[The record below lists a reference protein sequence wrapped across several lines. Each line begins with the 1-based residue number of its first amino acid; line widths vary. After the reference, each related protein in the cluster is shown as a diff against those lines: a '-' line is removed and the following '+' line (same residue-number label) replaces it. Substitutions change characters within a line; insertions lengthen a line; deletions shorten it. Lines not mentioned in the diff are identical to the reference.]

1 MRLTHLLVCVGS
13 ALVLL
18 PACGT
23 PASTPAPEA
32 APASATTPGAPVD
45 VQTAR
50 AEERQVPLVVRA
62 TGTFIPDESSD
73 VTPQVAGTI
82 VQTMAQ
88 VGDVVKAGAV
98 IVKLDDR
105 DARIRLTQVQASLQ
119 QAEAEAARAKQE
131 LQRNADLAKSGD
143 ISRSS
148 FDRLTSQVAIADAA
162 VAQVKAQLAAAEK
175 AVEDTVIRAPF
186 SGHVSARPSSV
197 GEFVT
202 TSVKLLTLVRIQPI
216 KLNLQVP
223 ESEATRLRLGMPVE
237 VTVPAHEGAV
247 FKGTVGALNVAI
259 DPNSRAMT
267 VEARFPNADAKL
279 TPGMFGSAEIR
290 LPVTETSLFVPASA
304 ITRLANGDA
313 SIAYVIADG
322 QAHVKVVQAD
332 DDVDGLRRVRSGLSA
347 DQAVAVSALDKLFD
361 GAPVRVAVTAP
372 APPAA
377 PTGTGHAQTR

>member
-1 MRLTHLLVCVGS
+1 MRLKHLFVCVGS

-18 PACGT
+18 PGCGT
-23 PASTPAPEA
+23 PASAPESTA
-32 APASATTPGAPVD
+32 APSTASASAGTPVD
-45 VQTAR
+45 VETAQ
-50 AEERQVPLVVRA
+50 AEQRQVSLVVRA

-88 VGDVVKAGAV
+88 VGDVVRAGAV

-105 DARIRLTQVQASLQ
+105 DARIRLNQVQASLQ
-119 QAEAEAARAKQE
+119 QAEAESSRARQE

-162 VAQVKAQLAAAEK
+162 VAQVKAQMAAAEK
-175 AVEDTVIRAPF
+175 AVDDTVIRAPF

-197 GEFVT
+197 GEYVT

-223 ESEATRLRLGMPVE
+223 ESDATRLRRGMSVE
-237 VTVPAHEGAV
+237 VAVPAYEGAV

-267 VEARFPNADAKL
+267 VEARFPNADSKL
-279 TPGMFGSAEIR
+279 TPGMFGSAEVR
-290 LPVTETSLFVPASA
+290 LPATESAVFVPSA
-304 ITRLANGDA
+304 AVARLANGDA
-313 SIAYVIADG
+313 SVVYAIEGG
-322 QAHVKVVQAD
+322 QAHVKVVQVAD
-332 DDVDGLRRVRSGLSA
+332 ELNGMRRVISG
-347 DQAVAVSALDKLFD
+347 VAAGAEVATTALDKLFD
-361 GAPVRVAVTAP
+361 GAPVKVTS
-372 APPAA
+372 
-377 PTGTGHAQTR
+377 HAQAR

>member
-1 MRLTHLLVCVGS
+1 MRLKHLFVCVGS

-18 PACGT
+18 PGCGT
-23 PASTPAPEA
+23 PASAPESTA
-32 APASATTPGAPVD
+32 APSTAPSTASASAGTPVD
-45 VQTAR
+45 VETAQ
-50 AEERQVPLVVRA
+50 AEQRQVSLVVRA

-105 DARIRLTQVQASLQ
+105 DARIRLNQVQASLQ
-119 QAEAEAARAKQE
+119 QAEAESSRARQE

-162 VAQVKAQLAAAEK
+162 VAQVKAQMAAAEK
-175 AVEDTVIRAPF
+175 AVDDTVIRAPF

-197 GEFVT
+197 GEYVT

-223 ESEATRLRLGMPVE
+223 ESDATRLRRGMSVE
-237 VTVPAHEGAV
+237 VAVPAHEGAV

-267 VEARFPNADAKL
+267 VEARFPNADSKL
-279 TPGMFGSAEIR
+279 TPGMFGSAEVR
-290 LPVTETSLFVPASA
+290 LPATESAVFVPSA
-304 ITRLANGDA
+304 AVARLANGDA
-313 SIAYVIADG
+313 SVVYAIEGG
-322 QAHVKVVQAD
+322 QAHVKVVQVAD
-332 DDVDGLRRVRSGLSA
+332 ELNGMRRVISGVA
-347 DQAVAVSALDKLFD
+347 AGAVVATTALDKLFD
-361 GAPVRVAVTAP
+361 GAPVKVTS
-372 APPAA
+372 
-377 PTGTGHAQTR
+377 HAQAR

>member
-1 MRLTHLLVCVGS
+1 MRLKHLLVCAGS

-18 PACGT
+18 PGCGT
-23 PASTPAPEA
+23 PAGTPEST
-32 APASATTPGAPVD
+32 ATTAAAATSAATPVE

-50 AEERQVPLVVRA
+50 AEERQVSLVVRA

-98 IVKLDDR
+98 VVKLDDR
-105 DARIRLTQVQASLQ
+105 DARIRLNQVQASLQ

-148 FDRLTSQVAIADAA
+148 FDRLASQVAIADAA
-162 VAQVKAQLAAAEK
+162 VAQVKAQMAAAEK
-175 AVEDTVIRAPF
+175 AVDDTLIRAPF

-197 GEFVT
+197 GEYVT
-202 TSVKLLTLVRIQPI
+202 TAVKLLTLVRIQPI

-223 ESEATRLRLGMPVE
+223 ESEASRLRLGMPVE
-237 VTVPAHEGAV
+237 VAVPAHEGAV
-247 FKGTVGALNVAI
+247 FTGTVGALNVAI

-267 VEARFPNADAKL
+267 VEARFPNADGKL
-279 TPGMFGSAEIR
+279 TPGMFGSAEVR
-290 LPVTETSLFVPASA
+290 LPATESAVFVPSA
-304 ITRLANGDA
+304 AVTRLANGDA
-313 SIAYVIADG
+313 SVIYAIEGG
-322 QAHVKVVQAD
+322 QAHVKVVQVAD
-332 DDVDGLRRVRSGLSA
+332 ELNGMRRIISG
-347 DQAVAVSALDKLFD
+347 VAAGTEVATTEHEKLFD
-361 GAPVRVAVTAP
+361 GAPVKVSS
-372 APPAA
+372 
-377 PTGTGHAQTR
+377 HAQAR

>member
-1 MRLTHLLVCVGS
+1 MRLKQLFVCVSS

-18 PACGT
+18 SGCGT
-23 PASTPAPEA
+23 PASTPESKAAPAA
-32 APASATTPGAPVD
+32 APASAGTPVD
-45 VQTAR
+45 VQTAE
-50 AEERQVPLVVRA
+50 AEQRQVSLVVRA

-105 DARIRLTQVQASLQ
+105 DARIRLNQVQASLQ
-119 QAEAEAARAKQE
+119 QAEAEAARARQE

-162 VAQVKAQLAAAEK
+162 VAQVKAQMAAAEK
-175 AVEDTVIRAPF
+175 AVDDTVIRAPF

-197 GEFVT
+197 GEYVT

-223 ESEATRLRLGMPVE
+223 ESDAARLRRGMSVE
-237 VTVPAHEGAV
+237 VAVPAHEGAV

-267 VEARFPNADAKL
+267 VEAHFPNADSKL
-279 TPGMFGSAEIR
+279 TPGMFGSAEVR
-290 LPVTETSLFVPASA
+290 LPATESAVFVPTAA
-304 ITRLANGDA
+304 VARLANGDA
-313 SIAYVIADG
+313 SVIYIIEGG
-322 QAHVKVVQAD
+322 QAHVQVVQVAD
-332 DDVDGLRRVRSGLSA
+332 ELNGMRRVISGVA
-347 DQAVAVSALDKLFD
+347 AGAAVATTALDKLFD
-361 GAPVRVAVTAP
+361 GAPVKVTS
-372 APPAA
+372 
-377 PTGTGHAQTR
+377 HAQAR

>member
-1 MRLTHLLVCVGS
+1 MRLKHLFVCVGS

-18 PACGT
+18 PGCGT
-23 PASTPAPEA
+23 PASAPESTA
-32 APASATTPGAPVD
+32 APSTAPSTASASAGTPVD
-45 VQTAR
+45 VETAQ
-50 AEERQVPLVVRA
+50 AEQRQVSLVVRA

-105 DARIRLTQVQASLQ
+105 DARIRLNQVQASLQ
-119 QAEAEAARAKQE
+119 QAEAESSRARQE

-162 VAQVKAQLAAAEK
+162 VAQVKAQMAAAEK
-175 AVEDTVIRAPF
+175 AVDDTVIRAPF

-197 GEFVT
+197 GEYVT

-223 ESEATRLRLGMPVE
+223 ESDATRLRRGMSVE
-237 VTVPAHEGAV
+237 VAVPAHEGAV

-267 VEARFPNADAKL
+267 VEARFPNADSKL
-279 TPGMFGSAEIR
+279 TPGMFGSAEVR
-290 LPVTETSLFVPASA
+290 LPATESAVFVPSA
-304 ITRLANGDA
+304 AVARLANGDA
-313 SIAYVIADG
+313 SVVYAIEGG
-322 QAHVKVVQAD
+322 QAHVKVVQVAD
-332 DDVDGLRRVRSGLSA
+332 ELNGMRRVISG
-347 DQAVAVSALDKLFD
+347 VAAGAEVATTALDKLFD
-361 GAPVRVAVTAP
+361 GAPVKVTS
-372 APPAA
+372 
-377 PTGTGHAQTR
+377 HAQAR

>member
-1 MRLTHLLVCVGS
+1 MRLKHLFVCVGS

-18 PACGT
+18 PGCGT
-23 PASTPAPEA
+23 PASAPESTA
-32 APASATTPGAPVD
+32 APSTASASAGTPVD
-45 VQTAR
+45 VETAQ
-50 AEERQVPLVVRA
+50 AEQRQVSLVVRA

-88 VGDVVKAGAV
+88 VGDVVRAGAV

-105 DARIRLTQVQASLQ
+105 DARIRLNQVQASLQ
-119 QAEAEAARAKQE
+119 QAEAESSRARQE

-162 VAQVKAQLAAAEK
+162 VAQVKAQMAAAEK
-175 AVEDTVIRAPF
+175 AVDDTVIRAPF

-197 GEFVT
+197 GEYVT

-223 ESEATRLRLGMPVE
+223 ESDATRLRRGMSVE
-237 VTVPAHEGAV
+237 VAVPAHEGAV

-267 VEARFPNADAKL
+267 VEARFPNADSKL
-279 TPGMFGSAEIR
+279 TPGMFGSAEVR
-290 LPVTETSLFVPASA
+290 LPATESAVFVPSA
-304 ITRLANGDA
+304 AVARLANGDA
-313 SIAYVIADG
+313 SVVYAIEGG
-322 QAHVKVVQAD
+322 QAHVKVVQVAD
-332 DDVDGLRRVRSGLSA
+332 ELNGMRRVISG
-347 DQAVAVSALDKLFD
+347 VAAGAEVATTALDKLFD
-361 GAPVRVAVTAP
+361 GAPVKVTS
-372 APPAA
+372 
-377 PTGTGHAQTR
+377 HAQAR